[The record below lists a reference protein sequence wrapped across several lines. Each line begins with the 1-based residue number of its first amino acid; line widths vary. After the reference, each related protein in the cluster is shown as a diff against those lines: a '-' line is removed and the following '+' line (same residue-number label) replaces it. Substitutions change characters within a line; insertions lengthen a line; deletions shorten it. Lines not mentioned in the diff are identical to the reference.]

1 MNDNTII
8 SVGIDVGTS
17 TTGMVVSHMTVEN
30 TAACFAVPHVAITG
44 HEIVYRGKIYTTPQT
59 DGEHLDIAALQRII
73 QAEYAAAGITP
84 ESVDT
89 GAVIITGESSRKENA
104 ALVTGTLS
112 SIAGKF
118 VVATAGPDLESVIA
132 AKGAGA
138 QQLSIDKNCTVANI
152 DIGGGT
158 SNIAA
163 FCCGNLVFK
172 SCYDIGGRLLQIDSN
187 GIITY
192 VSPRLAIAAE
202 TLGFSLIVGQK
213 AALDELK
220 AVTARMAEVLA
231 EAVGLC
237 APTRLCETL
246 RTQTASPFI
255 PDTPIDAITF
265 SGGVANAYYNS
276 EDEPFLYGDIGI
288 ILAQALHANDCFKNI
303 TVLTPKETIRATVIG
318 AGSYTTTISGSTID
332 YSEIQL
338 FPIKNIP
345 AVLPGEVA
353 EQQALLGRPEGL
365 VQALHWT
372 AKQSDADRMI
382 LCLNNIHTPTYLQ
395 IGQLAQAVLNA
406 FTDAAPDAPILV
418 LTRADFAKALGQ
430 AIKRRAPKGTDV
442 ICIDSIWTE
451 QGDYLDL
458 GRPLAG
464 GTAIPVVVKTL
475 IFG

>member
-1 MNDNTII
+1 MKDNTIL

-17 TTGMVVSHMTVEN
+17 TTGMVVSRMTVEN

-44 HEIVYRGKIYTTPQT
+44 HDIIYRGKIYATPQT

-84 ESVDT
+84 EAVDT

-112 SIAGKF
+112 GIAGEF

-132 AKGAGA
+132 GKGAGA
-138 QQLSIDKNCTVANI
+138 QQLSIDKSCTVANI

-163 FCCGNLVFK
+163 FCCGELIFK
-172 SCYDIGGRLLQIDSN
+172 SCYDIGGRLLRVDSS
-187 GIITY
+187 GMITY
-192 VSPRLAIAAE
+192 VSPRLAIVAE
-202 TLGFSLIVGQK
+202 SLGLSLQAGRR
-213 AALDELK
+213 AELNALK
-220 AVTARMAEVLA
+220 TVTARMAEILA

-237 APTRLCETL
+237 DPTPLRESL

-255 PDTPIDAITF
+255 PGSPVDAITF
-265 SGGVANAYYNS
+265 SGGVANAYYTPGA
-276 EDEPFLYGDIGI
+276 EPFLYGDIGI
-288 ILAQALHANDCFKNI
+288 LLAQSLHENARFSNA

-332 YSEIQL
+332 YSGTRL
-338 FPIKNIP
+338 FPMKNLP
-345 AVLPGEVA
+345 AVLPGEAA
-353 EQQALLGRPEGL
+353 EQQALSGEPDGL
-365 VQALHWT
+365 AQALHWS

-382 LCLNNIHTPTYLQ
+382 LCLNNIHNPTYLQ
-395 IGQLAQAVLNA
+395 IGRLAQAVLNA
-406 FTDAAPDAPILV
+406 FTDAAPGAPILV

-442 ICIDSIWTE
+442 ICIDSIWAE

>member
-1 MNDNTII
+1 MNGSTII

-17 TTGMVVSHMTVEN
+17 TTGMVVSRMTVEN

-44 HEIVYRGKIYTTPQT
+44 HDIIYRGKIYDTPQT
-59 DGEHLDIAALQRII
+59 DGDHLDIDALRRII
-73 QAEYAAAGITP
+73 EAEYAAAGITP
-84 ESVDT
+84 EAVDT

-112 SIAGKF
+112 GIAGEF

-138 QQLSIDKNCTVANI
+138 QQLSIDRSCTIANI

-158 SNIAA
+158 SNVAA
-163 FCCGNLVFK
+163 FCCGELIFK
-172 SCYDIGGRLLQIDSN
+172 SCYDIGGRLLRVDSS
-187 GIITY
+187 GLMTY
-192 VSPRLAIAAE
+192 VSPRLALVAE
-202 TLGFSLIVGQK
+202 SLGFSLKAGQK
-213 AALDELK
+213 AEPDKLK

-237 APTRLCETL
+237 VPTPLCEAL
-246 RTQTASPFI
+246 RTHTATPFI
-255 PDTPIDAITF
+255 PNVAVDAVTF
-265 SGGVANAYYNS
+265 SGGVANAYYNPGA
-276 EDEPFLYGDIGI
+276 EPFLYGDIGI
-288 ILAQALHANDCFKNI
+288 MLAQALHENARFKNA

-332 YSEIQL
+332 YSETHL
-338 FPIKNIP
+338 FPMKNLP
-345 AVLPGEVA
+345 AVLPGEAA
-353 EQQALLGRPEGL
+353 EQQALSGQPDGL
-365 VQALHWT
+365 AQSLRWS

-382 LCLNNIHTPTYLQ
+382 LCLNNIHHPTYLQ
-395 IGQLAQAVLNA
+395 IGRLAQAVRDA
-406 FTDAAPDAPILV
+406 FTDAAPGAPILV
-418 LTRADFAKALGQ
+418 LTRADFAKVLGQ
-430 AIKRRAPKGTDV
+430 AIKRHAPKGTGV
-442 ICIDSIWTE
+442 ICIDSIWAE

-464 GTAIPVVVKTL
+464 GAAVPVVVKTL